1 MVPKIIIVYAD
12 MVVTV
17 IDRKSPGMW
26 NQCPHALNVWRV
38 GSDYLEGSFKPSETL
53 RNLSSQGRVEKTFV
67 IAEDKVDDSRD
78 RDEGG
83 LKLLVDIELVA
94 GKYVEDTPQY
104 TGKY

>member
-1 MVPKIIIVYAD
+1 MSGKSVAIILRAVLSQ
-12 MVVTV
+12 V
-17 IDRKSPGMW
+17 R
-26 NQCPHALNVWRV
+26 
-38 GSDYLEGSFKPSETL
+38 L

-67 IAEDKVDDSRD
+67 IAEDKVDDWRD

-83 LKLLVDIELVA
+83 LMLLVDIELVA